1 MLFCNALKSF
11 FSKKPE
17 MVITESLQ
25 EALSSE
31 NDAIILCT
39 FDGIISYFNKISL
52 SIFPHIALHHSIF
65 TIIRTPL
72 LKEAFDELMETNK
85 SKMMIDFSIRVPTEI
100 NFHIFIIKTK
110 DNFWIRLQD
119 VTEQKRS
126 LKMHG
131 DFVANVSHEL
141 RTPLASICGFIETL
155 QTSAKNDP
163 EATEQFLGI
172 MEAQAKR
179 MNHLIQ
185 SLLSLSRVE
194 IEQHI
199 APVEKCDLT
208 PLIKDVVRAT
218 EPLGY
223 AKNIHI
229 THQLDDKP
237 RLILG
242 YTEQIFQ
249 IFQNLIENAVKY
261 SPNDTYIT
269 LTATETDILWKIHV
283 IDQGCGIAPDH
294 IPRLTERFYR
304 VDDAR
309 HRSKGGAGLGLSIVE
324 KIIIRH
330 KGTLEITSELS
341 KGSDF
346 TVCLPKIKTENI
358 SHDIQ

>member
-1 MLFCNALKSF
+1 MTFLDAVKSYF
-11 FSKKPE
+11 LEKSE
-17 MVITESLQ
+17 TSITETVL
-25 EALSSE
+25 EAVSYE

-39 FDGIISYFNKISL
+39 LDGIISYFNTISASL
-52 SIFPHIALHHSIF
+52 FPHIALGHSLF
-65 TIIRTPL
+65 TTIRTPL
-72 LKEAFDELMETNK
+72 LKEAFEELTEKNT
-85 SKMMIDFSIRVPTEI
+85 SKIIMDFSMRVPTEI
-100 NFHIFIIKTK
+100 NFHVLIIKTK
-110 DNFWIRLQD
+110 THFWIRLQD
-119 VTEQKRS
+119 VTEQKRT

-163 EATEQFLGI
+163 EATHQFLGI

-194 IEQHI
+194 MDQHI
-199 APVEKCDLT
+199 APVDICDLT
-208 PLIKDVVRAT
+208 PLLQDVVKAT
-218 EPLGY
+218 APLGQ

-229 THQLDDKP
+229 THELDQEP

-242 YTEQIFQ
+242 YAEQIFQ

-261 SPNDTYIT
+261 SPNNTHII
-269 LTATETDILWKIHV
+269 LKATETETLWKIHV
-283 IDQGCGIAPDH
+283 IDQGCGIAADH

-346 TVCLPKIKTENI
+346 TVCLPKVKTG
-358 SHDIQ
+358 DKF